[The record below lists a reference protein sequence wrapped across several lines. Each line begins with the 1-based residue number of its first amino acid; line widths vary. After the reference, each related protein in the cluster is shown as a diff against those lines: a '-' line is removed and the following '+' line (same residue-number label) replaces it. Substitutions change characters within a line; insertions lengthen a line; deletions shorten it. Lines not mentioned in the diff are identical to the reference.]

1 MTICSEVRDNIDA
14 NQLGNKKVLTAS
26 PLVNGIVEHG
36 ENERE
41 IAGERGN
48 VTSDGQMRERYKEK

>member
-1 MTICSEVRDNIDA
+1 M
-14 NQLGNKKVLTAS
+14 LTAA
-26 PLVNGIVEHG
+26 PLVVGIVEHG
-36 ENERE
+36 EKERE